1 MSAVFR
7 TTRRVEFADTD
18 MAGIVH
24 FANFFRYM
32 EAAEHEFLRARGLS
46 VAMDWEGEHLGFP
59 RVGASCD
66 FHSPVR
72 FENVVDIEIELAHVG
87 TKSLTFACTFFHE
100 RRLVARGQIST
111 VCCRMRPDQPLE
123 SIEIPAG
130 IRERL
135 EGEGFV
141 GGSDSGDL

>member
-1 MSAVFR
+1 MTALFH

-24 FANFFRYM
+24 FANFFRFM
-32 EAAEHEFLRARGLS
+32 EAAEHEFLRSRGLS
-46 VAMDWEGEHLGFP
+46 VAMEWEGEHLGFP

-66 FHSPVR
+66 FHSPVH
-72 FENVVDIEIELAHVG
+72 FENVVNIQLELAYIG
-87 TKSLTFACTFFHE
+87 TKSLTFACTFLHE

-111 VCCRMRPDQPLE
+111 VCCRIRPGEPLE
-123 SIEIPAG
+123 SIEIPPG

-135 EGEGFV
+135 EVEFPPN
-141 GGSDSGDL
+141 GSISGNL